1 MVQLLILAAG
11 IVLLIVLIMR
21 QLSPFLALLVVAL
34 LLGIAFKMPLPK
46 LLLAMQNGVGSTL
59 SQLAPIIALGAIFG
73 SILEQSGAIAVIA
86 QRLGKAVGLAHMRWA
101 ALLVGFVVGIPLFY
115 NAGFVLLVPLVFSMA
130 ALSGQ
135 SLVVVAISMMA
146 ALSVTHGLLPPHPS
160 PVALA
165 GIFNANMGKTMLYGF
180 CIALPAAVV
189 AGPLFA
195 ASLKQMRVAAPV
207 KAVASAEARAL
218 LPKATLSLL
227 TALLPILLIASGL
240 LLSKWFV
247 HAPKVAAV
255 CSFLAD
261 PMVALLI
268 SVLVSLRVLGT
279 NLGIPLKALMQDASK
294 AIAAVAIIM
303 LVIAAGGAFKQV
315 LVDSGVGQIIA
326 EQAQGARVPP
336 LVLGWLVA
344 AGIRLALGSA
354 TVAGLTAAGMV
365 LPILQSSGTSPEL
378 MVLAVGAGS
387 LFGSHVNDTGFWM
400 FKEYFGLTLKQTLLS
415 WSLMECIVSLMGL
428 GGVLVIDALL

>member
-1 MVQLLILAAG
+1 
-11 IVLLIVLIMR
+11 
-21 QLSPFLALLVVAL
+21 
-34 LLGIAFKMPLPK
+34 
-46 LLLAMQNGVGSTL
+46 
-59 SQLAPIIALGAIFG
+59 
-73 SILEQSGAIAVIA
+73 
-86 QRLGKAVGLAHMRWA
+86 
-101 ALLVGFVVGIPLFY
+101 
-115 NAGFVLLVPLVFSMA
+115 
-130 ALSGQ
+130 
-135 SLVVVAISMMA
+135 
-146 ALSVTHGLLPPHPS
+146 
-160 PVALA
+160 
-165 GIFNANMGKTMLYGF
+165 
-180 CIALPAAVV
+180 
-189 AGPLFA
+189 
-195 ASLKQMRVAAPV
+195 
-207 KAVASAEARAL
+207 
-218 LPKATLSLL
+218 
-227 TALLPILLIASGL
+227 
-240 LLSKWFV
+240 
-247 HAPKVAAV
+247 
-255 CSFLAD
+255 
-261 PMVALLI
+261 MVALLI

-279 NLGIPLKALMQDASK
+279 NLGIPLQALMQDASK
-294 AIAAVAIIM
+294 AIAAVATIM